1 MLEKVIKRGKQ
12 YIYIFKSQND
22 KGYYGINLSGQVKFV
37 TMFHVLKLCFM
48 AINIIFQCFI
58 FIDIIKFNSHL
69 FA

>member
-12 YIYIFKSQND
+12 YIYIFNSPND
-22 KGYYGINLSGQVKFV
+22 KGYYGINLSGQVKFL
-37 TMFHVLKLCFM
+37 TMFHVL
-48 AINIIFQCFI
+48 NIIFQCFI